1 MGISVI
7 VRFHAKP
14 GAEQALRDV
23 LLAVVEPTRAEPGC
37 VQIQLYRAIKDPHV
51 FFIHSTLLQE
61 ADFDRHAEFPHTQ
74 LFLSRLPDLIDH
86 PLDATRVV
94 PAG

>member
-7 VRFHAKP
+7 VRFNAKP
-14 GAEQALRDV
+14 GANQSLLDA

-37 VQIQLYRAIKDPHV
+37 VQIQLYRAIKDSHV
-51 FFIHSTLLQE
+51 FFIHSTWLQE
-61 ADFDRHAEFPHTQ
+61 ADFDSHAELPHTQ

>member
-37 VQIQLYRAIKDPHV
+37 VQIQLYRAIRDSSV
-51 FFIHSTLLQE
+51 FFIHSTWTQE
-61 ADFDRHAEFPHTQ
+61 AAFDAHAELPHTQ
-74 LFLSRLPDLIDH
+74 LFLSQLPELIDH
-86 PLDATRVV
+86 PLEATRVAPV
-94 PAG
+94 G

>member
-14 GAEQALRDV
+14 GATQSLLDT
-23 LLAVVEPTRAEPGC
+23 LLAVVKPTRAEPGC
-37 VQIQLYRAIKDPHV
+37 VQIQLYRAIKDPQV
-51 FFIHSTLLQE
+51 FFIHSTWTHE
-61 ADFDRHAEFPHTQ
+61 SDFDSHADLPHTQ